1 MNEFKK
7 HTDKIAISI
16 LRGEYADYEKNWWY
30 YDKEY
35 NMLLK
40 AQTEAFKL
48 ANEAS
53 EQQDKEAIDTVVAE
67 VEKHLPT
74 LKQSDD
80 KRLLFSA
87 YLQGK
92 RDQIY
97 WATKW
102 EELTPIGKYRM
113 MKQFLAWYQTLK
125 LKEITK

>member
-1 MNEFKK
+1 MSMELKEAIEVLK
-7 HTDKIAISI
+7 HLKYWYESPSHGSISFSGSDTI
-16 LRGEYADYEKNWWY
+16 K
-30 YDKEY
+30 
-35 NMLLK
+35 
-40 AQTEAFKL
+40 
-48 ANEAS
+48 
-53 EQQDKEAIDTVVAE
+53 AIDTVVAD
-67 VEKHLPT
+67 VENPT
-74 LKQSDD
+74 TILEQSDD

-102 EELTPIGKYRM
+102 EELKPIGKYRM

>member
-1 MNEFKK
+1 MTPELKEAMKK
-7 HTDKIAISI
+7 
-16 LRGEYADYEKNWWY
+16 
-30 YDKEY
+30 
-35 NMLLK
+35 LK
-40 AQTEAFKL
+40 FL
-48 ANEAS
+48 S
-53 EQQDKEAIDTVVAE
+53 EQIKGSPMKEAIDTVVAD
-67 VEKHLPT
+67 VEKPT
-74 LKQSDD
+74 PILEQSDD

>member
-1 MNEFKK
+1 MNINEVIEVMKDYRRGNFVND
-7 HTDKIAISI
+7 DK
-16 LRGEYADYEKNWWY
+16 
-30 YDKEY
+30 
-35 NMLLK
+35 
-40 AQTEAFKL
+40 FC
-48 ANEAS
+48 
-53 EQQDKEAIDTVVAE
+53 EAINTVVEAL
-67 VEKHLPT
+67 EKPIPT
-74 LKQSDD
+74 LEESND